1 MNWSVFEASCG
12 PGTINDGA
20 LGYKGSG
27 GGVRKGAM
35 ATNKKRRKKGGECSV
50 RKRMGQSII
59 IHELITHKKAE
70 KAIKKKTE
78 GSG

>member
-1 MNWSVFEASCG
+1 MG
-12 PGTINDGA
+12 HRGIRGA
-20 LGYKGSG
+20 E

-35 ATNKKRRKKGGECSV
+35 ATNKKRRKKV
-50 RKRMGQSII
+50 RKRMGQFII
-59 IHELITHKKAE
+59 IHELIAHKKAE